1 MQEEKINMDGFE
13 VEELVREAF
22 SITDE
27 SDVSNG
33 LTISYNDLIDYTR
46 YLIQLTLTSAKDSF
60 EELQKDMDK
69 NNVYLKN
76 FLNISFLHNYYFYYE
91 EK

>member
-1 MQEEKINMDGFE
+1 MQEEKINIDGFE

-69 NNVYLKN
+69 NNV
-76 FLNISFLHNYYFYYE
+76 
-91 EK
+91 

>member
-1 MQEEKINMDGFE
+1 MQEEKINIDGFE

-46 YLIQLTLTSAKDSF
+46 YLIQLTLSSVADNLAEF
-60 EELQKDMDK
+60 QKGGDK
-69 NNVYLKN
+69 NNVYLN
-76 FLNISFLHNYYFYYE
+76 
-91 EK
+91 

>member
-1 MQEEKINMDGFE
+1 MQEEKINIDGFE

-46 YLIQLTLTSAKDSF
+46 YLIQLTLISAKDSF
-60 EELQKDMDK
+60 EELQKGGDK
-69 NNVYLKN
+69 NNVYLN
-76 FLNISFLHNYYFYYE
+76 
-91 EK
+91 

>member
-1 MQEEKINMDGFE
+1 MQEEKINIDGFE

-33 LTISYNDLIDYTR
+33 LTISYNDMIDYTR
-46 YLIQLTLTSAKDSF
+46 YLIQLTLSSVADNL
-60 EELQKDMDK
+60 EEFQKGGDK
-69 NNVYLKN
+69 NNVYLN
-76 FLNISFLHNYYFYYE
+76 
-91 EK
+91 

>member
-1 MQEEKINMDGFE
+1 MQEEKINIDGFE

-46 YLIQLTLTSAKDSF
+46 YLIQLTLISAKDSF

-69 NNVYLKN
+69 NNVYLN
-76 FLNISFLHNYYFYYE
+76 
-91 EK
+91 

>member
-1 MQEEKINMDGFE
+1 MQEEKINIDGFE

-46 YLIQLTLTSAKDSF
+46 YLIQLALISAKDSF

-69 NNVYLKN
+69 NNVYLN
-76 FLNISFLHNYYFYYE
+76 
-91 EK
+91 

>member
-1 MQEEKINMDGFE
+1 MQEEKINIDGFE

-33 LTISYNDLIDYTR
+33 ITISYNDLIDYTR
-46 YLIQLTLTSAKDSF
+46 YLIQLTLTSVKDNL
-60 EELQKDMDK
+60 EEFQKGGDK
-69 NNVYLKN
+69 NSVYLN
-76 FLNISFLHNYYFYYE
+76 
-91 EK
+91 

>member
-1 MQEEKINMDGFE
+1 MQEEKINIDGFE

-33 LTISYNDLIDYTR
+33 ITMDYNDLID
-46 YLIQLTLTSAKDSF
+46 
-60 EELQKDMDK
+60 
-69 NNVYLKN
+69 
-76 FLNISFLHNYYFYYE
+76 
-91 EK
+91 

>member
-1 MQEEKINMDGFE
+1 MQEEKINIDGFE

-33 LTISYNDLIDYTR
+33 ITMDYNDLIDYTR
-46 YLIQLTLTSAKDSF
+46 YLIQLTLESVRDNIDQMNKDN
-60 EELQKDMDK
+60 K
-69 NNVYLKN
+69 NNV
-76 FLNISFLHNYYFYYE
+76 FLN
-91 EK
+91 

>member
-1 MQEEKINMDGFE
+1 MQEEKINIDGFE

-33 LTISYNDLIDYTR
+33 ITISYNDLIDYTR
-46 YLIQLTLTSAKDSF
+46 YLIQLTLISAKDSF

-69 NNVYLKN
+69 NNVYLN
-76 FLNISFLHNYYFYYE
+76 
-91 EK
+91 

>member
-1 MQEEKINMDGFE
+1 MQEEKINIDGFE
-13 VEELVREAF
+13 EEELVREAF

-46 YLIQLTLTSAKDSF
+46 YLIQLTLISAKDSF

-69 NNVYLKN
+69 NNVYLN
-76 FLNISFLHNYYFYYE
+76 
-91 EK
+91 

>member
-1 MQEEKINMDGFE
+1 MQEENINIDGFE

-33 LTISYNDLIDYTR
+33 LTISYNDMIDYTR
-46 YLIQLTLTSAKDSF
+46 YLIQLTLSSVADNL
-60 EELQKDMDK
+60 EEFQKGGDK
-69 NNVYLKN
+69 NNVYLN
-76 FLNISFLHNYYFYYE
+76 
-91 EK
+91 

>member
-1 MQEEKINMDGFE
+1 MQEEKINIDGFE

-60 EELQKDMDK
+60 EELQKGGDK
-69 NNVYLKN
+69 NNVYLN
-76 FLNISFLHNYYFYYE
+76 
-91 EK
+91 

>member
-1 MQEEKINMDGFE
+1 MQEEKINIDGFE

-33 LTISYNDLIDYTR
+33 ITISYNDLIDYTR

-60 EELQKDMDK
+60 EELQKGGDK
-69 NNVYLKN
+69 NNVYLN
-76 FLNISFLHNYYFYYE
+76 
-91 EK
+91 

>member
-1 MQEEKINMDGFE
+1 MQEEKININGFE

-33 LTISYNDLIDYTR
+33 ITISYNDLIDYTR
-46 YLIQLTLTSAKDSF
+46 YLIQLTLISAKDSF

-69 NNVYLKN
+69 NNVYLN
-76 FLNISFLHNYYFYYE
+76 
-91 EK
+91 

>member
-1 MQEEKINMDGFE
+1 MQEEKINIDGFE

-22 SITDE
+22 GITDE

-46 YLIQLTLTSAKDSF
+46 YLIQLTLTSVKDNL
-60 EELQKDMDK
+60 EEFQKGGDK
-69 NNVYLKN
+69 NNVYLN
-76 FLNISFLHNYYFYYE
+76 
-91 EK
+91 

>member
-1 MQEEKINMDGFE
+1 MQEEKINIDGFE

-33 LTISYNDLIDYTR
+33 ITISYNDLIDYTR
-46 YLIQLTLTSAKDSF
+46 YMIQLTLTSAKDSF
-60 EELQKDMDK
+60 EELQKGGDK
-69 NNVYLKN
+69 NNVYLN
-76 FLNISFLHNYYFYYE
+76 
-91 EK
+91 